1 MFAGRGGCNSQSRR
15 HARSSPRPRSRPPPI
30 TPPPSPSLSRHP
42 TPALTGDPS
51 ALFRHDVAFALGQR
65 QGPGALPAL
74 AKALADA
81 GEHPMVR
88 HEAAEAAGAVGG
100 PAAHALLVAHAAD
113 PAPEVAQT
121 CALALRRVE
130 HYEEAQAGAG
140 GAKAAEEEEVKR
152 YLSVDPAPPAPA
164 GTPTPALVAAL
175 GDRGALLWDRYRA
188 LFALRDRGGPEAVAA
203 LVAALRAG
211 RPENGSGG
219 GGEEEE
225 GVAVADAATTASA
238 AAHPPVAET
247 ALFKHEVAYVLGQMQ
262 EPSSVPALAAC
273 LGDGG
278 EHPMVRHEAAEAL
291 GAVGGAVAA
300 AALAAGVGD
309 PEPIVAHSCEVALD
323 VLAHEASGAFEYAA

>member
-1 MFAGRGGCNSQSRR
+1 MFAGRGGCNLQSRR

-100 PAAHALLVAHAAD
+100 PAAHALLAAHAAD

-140 GAKAAEEEEVKR
+140 GAKAAAEEEVKR

-164 GTPTPALVAAL
+164 GTATPALVAAL
-175 GDRGALLWDRYRA
+175 GDRGAPLWDRYRA
-188 LFALRDRGGPEAVAA
+188 LFALRDRGGAEVVAA

-219 GGEEEE
+219 GGEEE
-225 GVAVADAATTASA
+225 GVAVADAATTAAA